1 VGPKIA
7 VESLRL
13 SRDSRDRDHQL
24 GQLGGKARIEKMT
37 SEKRQEIASK
47 CCSCP
52 MGKGKEEAT
61 FELSTLDLG
70 FIEDSMI
77 RRDR

>member
-1 VGPKIA
+1 
-7 VESLRL
+7 
-13 SRDSRDRDHQL
+13 
-24 GQLGGKARIEKMT
+24 
-37 SEKRQEIASK
+37 
-47 CCSCP
+47 